1 MKIRD
6 IVASMPA
13 WRARERIKAEMFRSA
28 WLGAKVGAGIIALFL
43 AWFWYRG
50 SAALDGASASGAP
63 SW

>member
-43 AWFWYRG
+43 AG
-50 SAALDGASASGAP
+50 SGTGACSSHAANASGAP